1 MIILSTLKI
10 KIKEQ
15 NIVNTNNN
23 DTNKIILNYN
33 DYEINSL
40 DYNEALNVDKRTY
53 LIYYFSLIKTKHLIL
68 FTFYTKNDYNSR
80 VIKICLFLFF
90 FSLYITVNA
99 LFFNDSTMHK
109 IYIDQGKYNLAYQI
123 PQIIYSTIIT
133 SVINTIIKHLS
144 LTETDIINMK
154 KMKKSIEDTKKRF
167 IIKFVLF
174 FILSFIFLIL
184 FWFYL
189 SCFCAVYH
197 NTQIQLISDTLI
209 SFGLSL
215 LYPFGIYLIPGLF
228 RIPSLYI
235 PNSQSLYKFSKY
247 VQLI

>member
-1 MIILSTLKI
+1 MKL
-10 KIKEQ
+10 KEQ
-15 NIVNTNNN
+15 NIINTNIDNISE
-23 DTNKIILNYN
+23 IILNYN
-33 DYEINSL
+33 DYEINLL
-40 DYNEALNVDKRTY
+40 DYNEALKVDKRTY
-53 LIYYFSLIKTKHLIL
+53 LVYYFSLIKTKHLIL
-68 FTFYTKNDYNSR
+68 FTFYLKNDYNSR

-123 PQIIYSTIIT
+123 PQIIYSTIIS
-133 SVINTIIKHLS
+133 SVINTIIKNLS
-144 LTETDIINMK
+144 LTETYIANMRKKEKNIKDIKDI
-154 KMKKSIEDTKKRF
+154 KKRF

-174 FILSFIFLIL
+174 FSLSFIFLIF

-189 SCFCAVYH
+189 TCFCAVYH

-235 PNSQSLYKFSKY
+235 PNSSSLYKFSKL